1 MLLNIKKYISGW
13 EEDFFLDIANCC
25 ENFHQ
30 WLVHKNDYKSILMR
44 LCIPLTSS
52 TFVWSRNISYLLS
65 YIYSFTN
72 TRIMV
77 WRFLHVSKSTIVS
90 SNTAQNLA
98 MSQGIAYQR
107 RQSKNITNSFVD
119 KTKLCTINYCKEV
132 WLYQIFF
139 SCFALFKQGI
149 QIDIIIRIKVIAKII
164 NLKIILSQYTYYRNK
179 DYWKY
184 RTNG

>member
-1 MLLNIKKYISGW
+1 MIIKVYSWGFVFIWRVRHLYGHGIYLT
-13 EEDFFLDIANCC
+13 FYHTF
-25 ENFHQ
+25 
-30 WLVHKNDYKSILMR
+30 IL
-44 LCIPLTSS
+44 
-52 TFVWSRNISYLLS
+52 
-65 YIYSFTN
+65 FTN

-149 QIDIIIRIKVIAKII
+149 QIDIITRIGVIAKI
-164 NLKIILSQYTYYRNK
+164 NDLEIILSQQTYYRNK
-179 DYWKY
+179 TTWVLIFLYIILH
-184 RTNG
+184 TNF